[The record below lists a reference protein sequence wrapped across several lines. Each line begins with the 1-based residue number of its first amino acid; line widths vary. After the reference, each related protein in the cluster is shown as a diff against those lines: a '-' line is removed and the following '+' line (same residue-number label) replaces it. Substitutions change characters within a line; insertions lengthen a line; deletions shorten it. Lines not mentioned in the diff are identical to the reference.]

1 MGWRGI
7 NRGKTA
13 SIRERCQNIYTP
25 GPKIEVDNISKIYYT
40 YNMQIRPEGVRNY
53 ITPNGRDPYRQWY
66 TSIKDRKTQAIITS
80 RIDRLQ
86 HGNPGD
92 CKWLSRGLYELRIDY
107 GPGYR
112 VYFGLFRNRVVILLG
127 GGTKRTQQRD
137 IVRSQVYWN
146 EFLERVKDN
155 DYQ

>member
-1 MGWRGI
+1 
-7 NRGKTA
+7 
-13 SIRERCQNIYTP
+13 
-25 GPKIEVDNISKIYYT
+25 
-40 YNMQIRPEGVRNY
+40 MQIRPEGVRNY

-92 CKWLSRGLYELRIDY
+92 CKWLSSGLYELRIDY

-137 IVRSQVYWN
+137 IVRAQVYWN